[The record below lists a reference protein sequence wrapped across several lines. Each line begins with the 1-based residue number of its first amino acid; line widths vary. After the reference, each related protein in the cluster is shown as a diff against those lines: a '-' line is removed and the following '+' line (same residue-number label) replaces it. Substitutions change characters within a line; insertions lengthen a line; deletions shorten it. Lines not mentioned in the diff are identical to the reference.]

1 MNLTLTYPSLAA
13 QLVPGRGVLRGLSLA
28 AAFSLLTALLAQI
41 SIPLPWTPVPITGQ
55 TLAVLL
61 TGAVLGPRLGFLT
74 LVLYLAEGMV
84 GLPVFAGGT
93 AGFSKMLGATGGY
106 LIAFPLAAGLVG
118 WLATRG
124 WDRRPLSMAL
134 AMAAGS
140 AVIYALGVTWLG
152 VWLGFSGRFPGLLPL
167 LNMGM
172 FPFLL
177 GDAIKAGLAMV
188 LLPTA
193 WRFVKG
199 RGRSNQVA
207 MEGH

>member
-1 MNLTLTYPSLAA
+1 MTNLALTYPYLAER
-13 QLVPGRGVLRGLSLA
+13 LVPGGLLRG
-28 AAFSLLTALLAQI
+28 FSLVIGFSLFTVVLAQI

-61 TGAVLGPRLGFLT
+61 TGAVLGPRLGFVT
-74 LVLYLAEGMV
+74 LVCYLAEGAV

-93 AGFSKMLGATGGY
+93 GGFGKIFGPTGGY

-124 WDRRPLSMAL
+124 WDRSPLWMAF

-140 AVIYALGVTWLG
+140 AVIYALGVSWLGTWLA
-152 VWLGFSGRFPGLLPL
+152 LSGKFPGPLQL

-172 FPFLL
+172 FPFLP
-177 GDAIKAGLAMV
+177 GDAIKAGVAMV

-193 WRFVKG
+193 WQLVKG
-199 RGRSNQVA
+199 RDRSNKEA
-207 MEGH
+207 RGD